1 MIPALIAGM
10 FSENW
15 SAERSR
21 TGPRSSLSAW
31 VGVKPPP
38 EVGHDVHEH
47 RRRGHRPVVD
57 PDRVVDRLDRR
68 SGLAPAVRQDVELGL
83 ELGVAGARVAGRADV
98 REDLAGPVVDHRG
111 RAVVDVLALEVL
123 EPGLVGLGDLQV
135 LEVALGAL
143 EVRRP
148 GRRVDPLLG
157 RALHRPVERRR
168 DVVAAG
174 VDLLAGVDG
183 LARAE
188 DRGEL
193 VADLPDELGRL
204 PLVAQLRGEDDRLG
218 LRGLVLVE
226 ASGAGRSAGSRSSS
240 GRGRSCGG

>member
-1 MIPALIAGM
+1 MIPALIEGM

-31 VGVKPPP
+31 VGDEAPP

-68 SGLAPAVRQDVELGL
+68 SGLAPAVGQDVELGL
-83 ELGVAGARVAGRADV
+83 ERRVAGAGVAGRADV
-98 REDLAGPVVDHRG
+98 GEDLAGPVVDHGR

-123 EPGLVGLGDLQV
+123 EPAAVGLRDLQV

-143 EVRRP
+143 EVGRP
-148 GRRVDPLLG
+148 GRGVDPLLG
-157 RALHRPVERRR
+157 RALHRHVERRR

-174 VDLLAGVDG
+174 VDLLARRRRSV
-183 LARAE
+183 RAE
-188 DRGEL
+188 DRRRAGCGP
-193 VADLPDELGRL
+193 AR
-204 PLVAQLRGEDDRLG
+204 RT
-218 LRGLVLVE
+218 
-226 ASGAGRSAGSRSSS
+226 GAPSTGCPAA
-240 GRGRSCGG
+240 GRGRPAQPSRPRTR